1 MRRKRALSVADIEAF
16 DPVTLPFC
24 GDWKESIG
32 EPELTGSWLIW
43 GRPGNGKTRFAL
55 MLAKYLSNFCRTAY
69 DSVEEGLSLSI
80 KKAIKEVGMREVKGN
95 FLLLDKEPISDL
107 RARLRRQRSPE
118 AIVIDSI
125 QYTGLTY
132 SEYKKLRDEF
142 PKKLF
147 IFISHAEGKE
157 PKGRV
162 AGSVKYD
169 AFVKIWVE
177 GFKAY
182 PMSRFGG
189 GKEFV
194 IWDKGAHDFMEK
206 TDITQEP

>member
-206 TDITQEP
+206 TNITQEP

>member
-1 MRRKRALSVADIEAF
+1 
-16 DPVTLPFC
+16 
-24 GDWKESIG
+24 
-32 EPELTGSWLIW
+32 
-43 GRPGNGKTRFAL
+43 
-55 MLAKYLSNFCRTAY
+55 
-69 DSVEEGLSLSI
+69 
-80 KKAIKEVGMREVKGN
+80 MREVKGN